1 MALVQLQCGHFRYTA
16 GAGNVPSLQQNVTP
30 QFMPNVVYAGVAAAC
45 SHAFQRESAGLVHRP
60 YRPIAETQA
69 GPVS

>member
-1 MALVQLQCGHFRYTA
+1 MALVQLQRGRFRYTL

-30 QFMPNVVYAGVAAAC
+30 QFMPNGVYAGVAAVC
-45 SHAFQRESAGLVHRP
+45 SNAFQRESTGLVHGP